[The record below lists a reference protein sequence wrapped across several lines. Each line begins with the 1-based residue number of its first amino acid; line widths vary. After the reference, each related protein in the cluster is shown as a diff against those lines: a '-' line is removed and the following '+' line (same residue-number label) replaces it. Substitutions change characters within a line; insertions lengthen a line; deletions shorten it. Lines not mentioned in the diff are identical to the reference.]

1 MFGIYMDS
9 LRIAE
14 ELLEKGQHNEAV
26 HELNLLEKGIELSE
40 VEKLAAM
47 LLNCKIMNQI
57 GDYDK
62 GFLLAKTAFR
72 KSMELS
78 NPLLVVDS
86 TIVFLESMNGLGL
99 LYDASKK
106 EQSDFKRMITRS
118 EDILKYMKTIKK
130 KDKDLRIDYLGK
142 FKGIMEYSQIK
153 TVPTSEKAIKTK
165 IKNIPIENV
174 KGVGKKALVLKE
186 AGYLTAVDLTIAKV
200 EDLIEIKGIG
210 PTTAPKLIQAAKELI
225 NNS

>member
-1 MFGIYMDS
+1 MDS